1 MESGQAL
8 LSREASNID
17 VCKNTMIFVFNMVFL
32 ERNSL
37 NRKKKKTDNNISVRF
52 LSKDDYAKI

>member
-37 NRKKKKTDNNISVRF
+37 NKKKTDNNISVRF
-52 LSKDDYAKI
+52 LSKDDYTKI

>member
-1 MESGQAL
+1 MGSGQAL

-37 NRKKKKTDNNISVRF
+37 NRKKKTDNNISVRF

>member
-37 NRKKKKTDNNISVRF
+37 NRKKKTDNNISVRF